1 VEAAQRSQA
10 LVEQGYR
17 LGGSSQL
24 ELLDAQRQLAVARQG
39 LVDLQQIEQANR
51 VELLRALGG
60 RWSGTD

>member
-1 VEAAQRSQA
+1 M
-10 LVEQGYR
+10 EQGYR